1 MVKLVIHKNEAEQRL
16 DKFLLKY
23 LDRAGTS
30 FLYKM
35 LRKKNIILNGK
46 KAEGSERL
54 AEGDEV
60 TLFLSEETLTKF
72 RSGKQSVPAAAKP
85 TGITLDIVYEDEDI
99 LLINKPAGLLSQK
112 AAAEDVSLNDAVVEH
127 VLRGQEK
134 QERRDAFTPSVCNR
148 LDRNT
153 SGLVTAGKTL
163 AGLQFLSECF
173 RKRTV
178 DKYYLA
184 LVAGEMKED
193 LHLVNYLVKDEA
205 KNQVTV
211 YRSPR
216 LGASRVE
223 TEVHPV
229 GGNAALTL
237 VKLKLLTGK
246 THQLRAVL
254 ADLGHPVMGDPKYG
268 NKTLSGWLRDWSPY
282 RYQLLH
288 AWKLEFPELEGRF
301 SRLSGKSFTAPLP
314 AAFAAVLDKLELEV
328 PNG

>member
-1 MVKLVIHKNEAEQRL
+1 MVKLIIHKNEAEQRL

-23 LDRAGTS
+23 LDQAGPS

-35 LRKKNIILNGK
+35 LRKKNITLNGK

-54 AEGDEV
+54 AEGDVV
-60 TLFLSEETLTKF
+60 TLFLADETIEKF
-72 RSGKQSVPAAAKP
+72 RSSRRKEQETAKP
-85 TGITLDIVYEDEDI
+85 AGIRLDVIYEDDDI

-127 VLRGQEK
+127 VRSRQTDEERGA
-134 QERRDAFTPSVCNR
+134 AFTPSICNR

-163 AGLQFLSECF
+163 AGLQFLSDCF
-173 RKRTV
+173 RSRSV

-184 LVAGEMKED
+184 LVRGKMTERQ
-193 LHLVNYLVKDEA
+193 HLINYLKKDEA
-205 KNQVTV
+205 RNRVV
-211 YRSPR
+211 IYRQQQKD
-216 LGASRVE
+216 ADRVE
-223 TEVHPV
+223 TEVFPIS
-229 GGNAALTL
+229 GNEELTL

-254 ADLGHPVMGDPKYG
+254 ADLGHPVAGDPKYG
-268 NKTLSGWLRDWSPY
+268 DEAFNRCVRSISPF
-282 RYQLLH
+282 RFQLLH
-288 AWKLEFPELEGRF
+288 AWQLVFPDLDGRF
-301 SRLSGKSFTAPLP
+301 AHLSGRRFIAPLP
-314 AAFAAVLDKLELEV
+314 AAFSAALKKLELEV